1 MKSTGFSFFTI
12 PRQVCFVFLSVLVLF
27 SLLSACGPK
36 KKYIGPYLPDEEI
49 AIIKPGDKTFTH
61 VNILSVDKNILYTNE
76 LSVAVHPGTHTLFIE
91 AVLDYP
97 FLDSDLYFN
106 QYLTFHAEAGR
117 EYTINATILP
127 IEKKGFSWI
136 SADRNPEKMIVKKY
150 AVDIIPL
157 PSSD

>member
-1 MKSTGFSFFTI
+1 MLMLSF
-12 PRQVCFVFLSVLVLF
+12 
-27 SLLSACGPK
+27 LLTACGPQ

-61 VNILSVDKNILYTNE
+61 VKILSVDKYIVYPNE

-97 FLDSDLYFN
+97 FLDSDLYFD

-127 IEKKGFSWI
+127 IEKQGFSWI
-136 SADRNPEKMIVKKY
+136 SDDRDSKKMIVKKY
-150 AVDIIPL
+150 AEDIIPL